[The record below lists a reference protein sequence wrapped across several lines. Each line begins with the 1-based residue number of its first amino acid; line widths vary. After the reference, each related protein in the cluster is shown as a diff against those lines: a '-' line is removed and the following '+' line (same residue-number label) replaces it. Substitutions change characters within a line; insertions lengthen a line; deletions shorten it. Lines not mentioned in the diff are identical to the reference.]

1 MNRQKQ
7 MDMLKKEYDQVEVP
21 EQALAAVQT
30 GIQKAKQEKRRSAQW
45 KRWGRLA
52 ATAAVVT
59 VVALPNLSP
68 QVAMAVADVP
78 VLNKIVQIVTF
89 DRYQQKDDS
98 GSYEA
103 NVQTPELTAQGDAQ
117 LQSSVGQI
125 NAEVQAYAQ
134 QMIAQFQKEMEQQ
147 GGVYGL
153 DVQYNVVTDTENWFT
168 LQITTLETMA
178 SGAQSVQ
185 YYNLDKTTGQYVK
198 LSGLFAPNADYIA
211 AISDDIKAQM
221 KARMAEDETQIYFV
235 DTDMPEDDFQQI
247 AADQSFYF
255 NQEGKLVI
263 AFDEY
268 EVAPGYMGCPQFI
281 IEDSVVAGLRE

>member
-45 KRWGRLA
+45 KRWGKLA

-98 GSYEA
+98 GNYEA

-221 KARMAEDETQIYFV
+221 KARMAEDENQIYFV

-263 AFDEY
+263 AFNEY

>member
-1 MNRQKQ
+1 MNRQEQ
-7 MDMLKKEYDQVEVP
+7 MDMLKKEYYQVEVP
-21 EQALAAVQT
+21 EQALAAVQA
-30 GIQKAKQEKRRSAQW
+30 GIQKAKQEKRRSVQW
-45 KRWGRLA
+45 KRWGKLA

-68 QVAMAVADVP
+68 QVAMAMADVP
-78 VLNKIVQIVTF
+78 VFNKIVQIVTF

-198 LSGLFAPNADYIA
+198 LSELFAPNADYIA

-221 KARMAEDETQIYFV
+221 KARMAEDENQIYFV

-263 AFDEY
+263 AFNEY

>member
-30 GIQKAKQEKRRSAQW
+30 GIQKAKQEKRRSVQW
-45 KRWGRLA
+45 KRWGKLA

-221 KARMAEDETQIYFV
+221 KARMAEDENQIYFV

>member
-1 MNRQKQ
+1 MNRQEQ
-7 MDMLKKEYDQVEVP
+7 MDMLKKEYYQVEVP

-30 GIQKAKQEKRRSAQW
+30 GIQKAKQEKRRSVQW
-45 KRWGRLA
+45 KRWGKLA

-78 VLNKIVQIVTF
+78 VFNKIVQIVTF
-89 DRYQQKDDS
+89 DRYQQKDES

-103 NVQTPELTAQGDAQ
+103 NVQTPEVTAQGDAQ

-198 LSGLFAPNADYIA
+198 LSELFAPNADYIA

-221 KARMAEDETQIYFV
+221 KARMAEDENQIYFV

-263 AFDEY
+263 AFNEY

-281 IEDSVVAGLRE
+281 IEDSVVAGLWE

>member
-1 MNRQKQ
+1 MNRQEQ
-7 MDMLKKEYDQVEVP
+7 MDMLKKEYYQVEVP
-21 EQALAAVQT
+21 EQALAAVQA
-30 GIQKAKQEKRRSAQW
+30 GIQKAKQEKRRSVQW
-45 KRWGRLA
+45 KRWGKLA

-59 VVALPNLSP
+59 VIALPNLSP

-198 LSGLFAPNADYIA
+198 LSELFAPNADYIA

-221 KARMAEDETQIYFV
+221 KARMAEDENQIYFV

-263 AFDEY
+263 AFNEY

>member
-1 MNRQKQ
+1 MNRQEQ
-7 MDMLKKEYDQVEVP
+7 MDMLKKEYYQVEVP
-21 EQALAAVQT
+21 EQALAAVQA
-30 GIQKAKQEKRRSAQW
+30 GIQKAKQEKRRSVQW
-45 KRWGRLA
+45 KRWGKLA

-68 QVAMAVADVP
+68 QVAMAMADVP
-78 VLNKIVQIVTF
+78 VFNKIVQIVTF

-198 LSGLFAPNADYIA
+198 LSELFAPNADYIA

-221 KARMAEDETQIYFV
+221 KARMAEDENQIYFV

-247 AADQSFYF
+247 AAEQSFYF

-263 AFDEY
+263 AFNEY

>member
-1 MNRQKQ
+1 MNRQEQ
-7 MDMLKKEYDQVEVP
+7 MDMLKKEYYQVEVP
-21 EQALAAVQT
+21 EQALAAVQA
-30 GIQKAKQEKRRSAQW
+30 GIQKAKQEKRRSVQW
-45 KRWGRLA
+45 KRWGKLA

-59 VVALPNLSP
+59 VVVLPNLSP

-78 VLNKIVQIVTF
+78 VFNKIVQIVTF

-198 LSGLFAPNADYIA
+198 LSELFAPNADYIA

-221 KARMAEDETQIYFV
+221 KARMAEDENQIYFV

-263 AFDEY
+263 AFNEY

>member
-263 AFDEY
+263 AFNEY